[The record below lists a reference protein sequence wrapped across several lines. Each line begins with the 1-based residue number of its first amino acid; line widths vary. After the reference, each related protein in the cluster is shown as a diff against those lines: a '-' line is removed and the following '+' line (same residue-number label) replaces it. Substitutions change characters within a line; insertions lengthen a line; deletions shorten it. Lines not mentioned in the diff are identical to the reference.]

1 MRASTIRKKVREWR
15 KLRNFCLGA
24 CGCPWPSH
32 VGVVLDYLRE
42 RVDEPCG
49 RTVPEAV
56 ASAIAFMEKVGC
68 VPGPERM
75 SASQILRNFVNQA
88 THDLEVGA
96 PLTRKAPLL
105 PLVMVGALE
114 LMVVDVQAPLY
125 ARGLAFCKLLKL
137 WTACRSSDLCGL
149 NPSSL
154 RLNRLGLVGVLEKTK
169 TTGAGKRIRHLP
181 IYICHSAYFM
191 APDWLTVGWKVWSDP
206 EMSFGR
212 DYFLPLP
219 KPDWT
224 GVCTRMAEYADS
236 AGLSVQLLRR
246 MHVPRRQGSTWVQSK
261 HPLLICDAAAVFWK
275 EHSER
280 NWLNSMLAAIEVS
293 KELRD
298 YVGRWHVSSSDEYLR
313 TAQQVVIGL
322 QERLV
327 NYFCGPD
334 RWDLRSAGLDELE
347 THLRARGVAP
357 GQIQCQCSNFHLP
370 AKWCLRV
377 PEPLVPAPSVCAEA
391 VETVED
397 VDDADLHSPFFDT
410 VVGKKRLRRLHRRG
424 GCGVSVLEVQ
434 ESEPVWDLK
443 GLVCNLACQ
452 HCWRPGEST
461 VSEAEEADDSGSAS
475 DGED

>member
-1 MRASTIRKKVREWR
+1 M
-15 KLRNFCLGA
+15 
-24 CGCPWPSH
+24 
-32 VGVVLDYLRE
+32 
-42 RVDEPCG
+42 
-49 RTVPEAV
+49 
-56 ASAIAFMEKVGC
+56 
-68 VPGPERM
+68 
-75 SASQILRNFVNQA
+75 
-88 THDLEVGA
+88 
-96 PLTRKAPLL
+96 
-105 PLVMVGALE
+105 
-114 LMVVDVQAPLY
+114 
-125 ARGLAFCKLLKL
+125 
-137 WTACRSSDLCGL
+137 CGL

-191 APDWLTVGWKVWSDP
+191 APDWLTVGCKVWSDP

-246 MHVPRRQGSTWVQSK
+246 LHVPRRQGSTWVQSK
-261 HPLLICDAAAVFWK
+261 HPLLVCDAAAVFWK

-357 GQIQCQCSNFHLP
+357 GPIQRQCSNFHLP

-377 PEPLVPAPSVCAEA
+377 PEPLVPAPSVSAEA

-397 VDDADLHSPFFDT
+397 VDDADLHSPFFVT

-443 GLVCNLACQ
+443 GLVYNLACQ

-461 VSEAEEADDSGSAS
+461 VSEAEEADDSGRAS